1 MKKILD
7 ENKARGIRVVETPSD
22 ETSKEIV
29 RKGKNGKP
37 DFIKNRKIDKGKL
50 LLIK

>member
-1 MKKILD
+1 M
-7 ENKARGIRVVETPSD
+7 VETPSD
-22 ETSKEIV
+22 ENPKEIV

-37 DFIKNRKIDKGKL
+37 DFIKNQKVDKGKL